1 MFCIYFCLRGII
13 SNGILWSGRIDLLV
27 RPDHFMVGPKTT
39 RHRLSGIVACLLTPT
54 PAFHLSLTIA
64 TYLLSFIHSFIQ
76 SFMLFSI
83 AHFQVHFYLEALLTQ
98 HEYCVGVSRRSATGN
113 CESRTCPTSL
123 SDRYNWT

>member
-54 PAFHLSLTIA
+54 PAFHFSLTIA
-64 TYLLSFIHSFIQ
+64 TYLLSFIHSFIH
-76 SFMLFSI
+76 SFIYSVIHAIFYNAFSSP
-83 AHFQVHFYLEALLTQ
+83 LLL
-98 HEYCVGVSRRSATGN
+98 RSAPDTARILLEFHAEAPQATVSERLAQG
-113 CESRTCPTSL
+113 S
-123 SDRYNWT
+123 